1 MNGLRAQM
9 YLLYTVLILLFALV
23 VSPWLLYQ
31 AVRYRKY
38 VGSLPQRMG
47 YLPVSFNI
55 DAEPSIWIHAVSVG
69 ELLTARPLISALR
82 ERHPSLRVFL
92 STTTMSAQQL
102 ARRSVPDADAVFY
115 FPFDVGVVVRR
126 TLDLVKPRLFLM
138 METEIWPN
146 LLRECR
152 RRGVKSAVVNGR
164 LSSRSLPRYRR
175 VRGFF
180 RHVLADID
188 RFCVQSEESARRF
201 AEIGAEADR
210 ITVTVSLKFDSL
222 EPAGIAGQ
230 ARARE
235 RVLRYFR
242 FPAARPVLVAGST
255 MKGEEAMVLRAFR
268 RLKSALPPS
277 ILVLA
282 PRHPERFAEVVQ
294 LAEQEGFRTSR
305 RSDLPIDAE
314 PRGDV
319 VVLDTIGELATVYQ
333 LGTVVFVGGSLV
345 PTGGHNVLEP
355 AVYGRP
361 VIFGPH
367 MQNFAE
373 IATAFVTND
382 AGVQVA
388 SEGVFEETL
397 LALMTDPVRRA
408 RLGAAARALVE
419 ANRGAKDKTLAVL
432 DGLFPPARSGY
443 PNNVRPFRA
452 P

>member
-1 MNGLRAQM
+1 M
-9 YLLYTVLILLFALV
+9 YGLYTALILAFALA

-38 VGSLPQRMG
+38 VGSLPQRLG
-47 YLPVSFNI
+47 YLPVGFNI
-55 DAEPSIWIHAVSVG
+55 DGEPSIWIHAVSVG
-69 ELLTARPLISALR
+69 ELLTARPLIHALR

-102 ARRSVPDADAVFY
+102 ARRGGLDVDAVFY
-115 FPFDVGVVVRR
+115 FPFDLGFVVRR

-152 RRGVKSAVVNGR
+152 RRGVKTAVVNGR
-164 LSSRSLPRYRR
+164 LSARSFPRYRR

-180 RHVLADID
+180 RRVLADID

-201 AEIGAEADR
+201 VEIGAAPDR
-210 ITVTVSLKFDSL
+210 VSVTGSLKFDSL
-222 EPAGIAGQ
+222 DTASGSGPS
-230 ARARE
+230 RTRE

-242 FPAARPVLVAGST
+242 FHASRPVWVAGST
-255 MKGEEAMVLRAFR
+255 MKGEEAIVLRVFR
-268 RLKSALPPS
+268 LLKAQQPSAV
-277 ILVLA
+277 LVLA
-282 PRHPERFAEVVQ
+282 PRHPERFADVAT
-294 LAEQEGFRTSR
+294 LAAQEGFRTVR
-305 RSDLPIDAE
+305 RSELPIDAE
-314 PRGDV
+314 PRADV

-333 LGTVVFVGGSLV
+333 IGTLVFVGGSLV
-345 PTGGHNVLEP
+345 STGGHNILEP

-361 VIFGPH
+361 VVYGPH

-373 IATAFVTND
+373 IAAAFAAND
-382 AGVQVA
+382 AGVQVR
-388 SEGVFEETL
+388 SEGEFESEV
-397 LALMTDPVRRA
+397 LALMSDPVRRA

-419 ANRGAKDKTLAVL
+419 ANRGAKTKTLDVL
-432 DGLFPPARSGY
+432 DGLLPPAGSRPS
-443 PNNVRPFRA
+443 NVRPFRA

>member
-1 MNGLRAQM
+1 M
-9 YLLYTVLILLFALV
+9 YVLYTALIVVFALA

-38 VGSLPQRMG
+38 VASLPQRFG

-55 DAEPSIWIHAVSVG
+55 DAESSIWIHAVSVG
-69 ELLTARPLISALR
+69 ELLTARPLITALR
-82 ERHPSLRVFL
+82 ERHPALRLFV

-115 FPFDVGVVVRR
+115 FPFDLGVVVRR

-152 RRGVKSAVVNGR
+152 ARGVRTAVVNGR
-164 LSSRSLPRYRR
+164 LSSRSFPRYRMA
-175 VRGFF
+175 RGFF

-188 RFCVQSEESARRF
+188 AFCVQSEESARRF
-201 AEIGAEADR
+201 VEIGAVADR
-210 ITVTVSLKFDSL
+210 VTVTGSLKFDSL
-222 EPAGIAGQ
+222 EPVASAA
-230 ARARE
+230 ARPRE

-242 FPAARPVLVAGST
+242 FAPNRPVLVAGST
-255 MKGEEAMVLRAFR
+255 MKGEEAAVLRVFR
-268 RLKSALPPS
+268 RVKAALPS
-277 ILVLA
+277 AVLVMA
-282 PRHPERFAEVVQ
+282 PRHPERFGEVVQ
-294 LAEQEGFRTSR
+294 LSEQEGFRTVR

-314 PRGDV
+314 PRADV

-345 PTGGHNVLEP
+345 ATGGHNILEP
-355 AVYGRP
+355 AGYGKP
-361 VIFGPH
+361 VVFGPH

-373 IATAFVTND
+373 IAAAVVTNG
-382 AGVQVA
+382 AGVQVDG
-388 SEGVFEETL
+388 EGAFEAEV
-397 LALMTDPVRRA
+397 LALMTDSVRRA
-408 RLGAAARALVE
+408 RLGAAARALVQ

-432 DGLFPPARSGY
+432 DGLLPPPRTVY
-443 PNNVRPFRA
+443 PSNVRPFRT
-452 P
+452 PH